1 MTEFEEKA
9 LLLSDYD
16 SLQVCAGGAEK
27 TPGSVKAK
35 PNHQTVIDTASN
47 ITTVPPPHTI
57 NQFYPPSGQYQRTAV
72 VTQPVASY
80 ATQQNNTYKLND
92 YKVKIYLL
100 VACSCLAC
108 CIFWPTAMAACCLT
122 GSAYVA
128 ANDGKDPRF
137 YMILAIIMIVLS
149 VIVGIPFSV
158 WYITTQQNE
167 FNSTTSHL

>member
-72 VTQPVASY
+72 VTQ
-80 ATQQNNTYKLND
+80 
-92 YKVKIYLL
+92 
-100 VACSCLAC
+100 
-108 CIFWPTAMAACCLT
+108 
-122 GSAYVA
+122 AYVA